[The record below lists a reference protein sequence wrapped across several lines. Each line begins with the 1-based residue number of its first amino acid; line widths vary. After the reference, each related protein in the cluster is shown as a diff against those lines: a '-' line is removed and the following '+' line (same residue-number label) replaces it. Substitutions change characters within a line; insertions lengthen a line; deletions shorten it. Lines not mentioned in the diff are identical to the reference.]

1 MLALQ
6 GHRLR
11 GGGLS
16 LKRCLRLRSGPQRL
30 LAYLRALFKRIQ
42 DSPYRVAAGAA
53 CGAAISFTP
62 FIGFHLALAMLLA
75 VVLRANLISAAL
87 GTAIGN
93 PWTFPVIWLFTL
105 RLGEWM
111 LGIDGSLSVTEA
123 FDGLADAPV
132 EVLQPL
138 VIPMII
144 GGFVLAIP
152 AWGATYWLL
161 RRLIARR
168 RLVTA

>member
-1 MLALQ
+1 M
-6 GHRLR
+6 
-11 GGGLS
+11 
-16 LKRCLRLRSGPQRL
+16 
-30 LAYLRALFKRIQ
+30 
-42 DSPYRVAAGAA
+42 AAGAA

-62 FIGFHLALAMLLA
+62 FIGFHLALAILLA
-75 VVLRANLISAAL
+75 AALRANLISAAL
-87 GTAIGN
+87 GTVVGN
-93 PWTFPVIWLFTL
+93 PWTFPVIWLSTL
-105 RLGEWM
+105 RLGEWV
-111 LGIDGSLSVTEA
+111 LGIDGALSVAEA
-123 FDGLADAPV
+123 FDRLADAPV

-168 RLVTA
+168 RLATA

>member
-6 GHRLR
+6 GYQPQ

-16 LKRCLRLRSGPQRL
+16 FKRCLRLRSGPQRL
-30 LAYLRALFKRIQ
+30 LAYLRASLKRIQ

-62 FIGFHLALAMLLA
+62 FIGFHLALAILLA
-75 VVLRANLISAAL
+75 AALRANLISAAL
-87 GTAIGN
+87 GTVVGN
-93 PWTFPVIWLFTL
+93 PWTFPVIWLSTL
-105 RLGEWM
+105 RLGEWV
-111 LGIDGSLSVTEA
+111 LGIDGVLSVAEA
-123 FDGLADAPV
+123 FDRLADAPV

-168 RLVTA
+168 RLATA

>member
-6 GHRLR
+6 GYQPKD
-11 GGGLS
+11 GGLS
-16 LKRCLRLRSGPQRL
+16 FRRCLRLRSGPQRL
-30 LAYLRALFKRIQ
+30 LAYLRATFKRIQ

-75 VVLRANLISAAL
+75 MVLRANLISAAL
-87 GTAIGN
+87 GTVVGN

-111 LGIDGSLSVTEA
+111 LGTDATVSITDA
-123 FDGLADAPV
+123 FSRLADAPM

-144 GGFVLAIP
+144 GGIVLAIP
-152 AWGATYWLL
+152 AWGTTYWLL
-161 RRLIARR
+161 RRLITRR
-168 RLVTA
+168 KQATA